1 MISNEIILF
10 TIILFVIG
18 VYSKE
23 EEEEMSLVD
32 FQYNIFKTILFS
44 KLQRNVVISPLSI
57 HQLLSSTANGATGS
71 TQNQMVSS
79 LKSKSVVDLN
89 REHIK
94 LNTIMYSNSTL
105 YNNFIIANGLF
116 SKNTPK
122 RDFIEFVTMK

>member
-44 KLQRNVVISPLSI
+44 KL
-57 HQLLSSTANGATGS
+57 HQCI
-71 TQNQMVSS
+71 QI
-79 LKSKSVVDLN
+79 
-89 REHIK
+89 IK
-94 LNTIMYSNSTL
+94 LMN
-105 YNNFIIANGLF
+105 IAQV
-116 SKNTPK
+116 
-122 RDFIEFVTMK
+122 R

>member
-44 KLQRNVVISPLSI
+44 KLQ
-57 HQLLSSTANGATGS
+57 
-71 TQNQMVSS
+71 
-79 LKSKSVVDLN
+79 
-89 REHIK
+89 
-94 LNTIMYSNSTL
+94 
-105 YNNFIIANGLF
+105 
-116 SKNTPK
+116 
-122 RDFIEFVTMK
+122 